1 MNLVLRNVIVFL
13 IYLLLQVFVFN
24 HFTLFNVATPH
35 VFLLVLLMLPI
46 NTRFPF
52 LILIAFGMG
61 LAVDLFSFNTFKGL
75 HAFAAVLMMSVRLL
89 WVNVFTNRFS
99 YHGAEEYLLQVQPP
113 IWYVQYLFPLIL
125 IHHTA
130 YYFLEAFS
138 FSNAGLTLLKIG
150 TSTLYTFAIAM
161 ILTLLFHKTS
171 KR

>member
-1 MNLVLRNVIVFL
+1 MNLVLRNTVIFI

-24 HFTLFNVATPH
+24 HFTLFGVATPH

-52 LILIAFGMG
+52 LLLIAFGMG
-61 LAVDLFSFNTFKGL
+61 LAVDVFSFNTFKGL
-75 HAFAAVLMMSVRLL
+75 HAFAAVLMMSLRLV

-113 IWYVQYLFPLIL
+113 IWYVQYMFPLIL
-125 IHHTA
+125 VHHLA

-138 FSNAGLTLLKIG
+138 FAHFPLTLLKAG
-150 TSTLYTFAIAM
+150 TSALYTFAIVL

>member
-1 MNLVLRNVIVFL
+1 MNLVLKNAVVFV

-24 HFTLFNVATPH
+24 QFTLFGVATPH
-35 VFLLVLLMLPI
+35 VFLIVLLMLPI
-46 NTRFPF
+46 NTRFP
-52 LILIAFGMG
+52 ILLLLAFGMG

-75 HAFAAVLMMSVRLL
+75 HAFACVLMMSIRLL

-113 IWYVQYLFPLIL
+113 LWYAQYFLPLIL
-125 IHHTA
+125 LHHLA

-138 FSNAGLTLLKIG
+138 TANMGLTLLKVG
-150 TSTLYTFAIAM
+150 SSALFTFAIIM
-161 ILTLLFHKTS
+161 VLTLLFHKTS